1 MGMNDNEQLTKYLKT
16 DNVELCETL
25 ILIKTAL
32 AAKGVNIKTMDKLT
46 RKRVY
51 SMINN
56 AKKQKEV
63 DK

>member
-1 MGMNDNEQLTKYLKT
+1 MGMKDNEQLTKCLKA
-16 DNVELCETL
+16 DNVKLCEEL

-63 DK
+63 SK

>member
-1 MGMNDNEQLTKYLKT
+1 MKDNEQLTEYLKT
-16 DNVELCETL
+16 DNVKLCEEL

-63 DK
+63 AK

>member
-1 MGMNDNEQLTKYLKT
+1 MKDNEKLAKYLET
-16 DNVELCETL
+16 DNVKLCEEL

-32 AAKGVNIKTMDKLT
+32 AAKGVNIKTMDKQT